1 MPPQTRRGQGSEDLF
16 VDFSPGSPSL
26 RRDLLTMI
34 IAIDGPAAAGKG
46 TLARRLAGHF
56 GLNYLDTGLLYRAVG
71 MAVLRAGGDPADAA
85 AAEQAARRLELVAL
99 ADPGLRGEAAGGAA
113 SKVAAIPAV
122 RAALLDFQRAFAA
135 RAPGAVL
142 DGRDIGTVVCPMADA
157 KLFVMASLEKRAE
170 RRLKELLDK
179 GEPAIWER
187 VLQDMKERDERDSA
201 RSVAPLV
208 PADDAVVLDTSEL
221 DADAAFAAAVDI
233 ISLRR
238 PAG

>member
-1 MPPQTRRGQGSEDLF
+1 
-16 VDFSPGSPSL
+16 
-26 RRDLLTMI
+26 MI